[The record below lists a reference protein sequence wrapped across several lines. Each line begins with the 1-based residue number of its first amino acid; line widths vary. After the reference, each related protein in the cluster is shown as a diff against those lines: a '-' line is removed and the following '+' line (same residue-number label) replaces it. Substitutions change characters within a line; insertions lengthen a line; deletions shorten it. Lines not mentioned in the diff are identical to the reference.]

1 MKLSP
6 APPAGYLY
14 IEDSLDAHGNVVA
27 GIATRLG
34 ISPSTYRKWRMRR
47 EGPKA
52 TRYGKRVIAREAD
65 VETWIE
71 QQVEAAFAEQQ
82 AENEAAE
89 HAMRPAEPRTQRRRT
104 PKAA

>member
-14 IEDSLDAHGNVVA
+14 IEDSLDAQGNVIA

-52 TRYGKRVIAREAD
+52 TRYGKRVIAREVD
-65 VETWIE
+65 VETWIK
-71 QQVEAAFAEQQ
+71 QRVDAAFAEQQ
-82 AENEAAE
+82 ADDEAAAHE
-89 HAMRPAEPRTQRRRT
+89 MRPAEPRVQRRT